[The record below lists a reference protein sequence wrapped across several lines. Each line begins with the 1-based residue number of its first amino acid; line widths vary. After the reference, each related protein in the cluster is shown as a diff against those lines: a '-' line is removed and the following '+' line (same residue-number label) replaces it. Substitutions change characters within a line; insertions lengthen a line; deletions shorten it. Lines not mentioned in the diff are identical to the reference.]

1 MPVALV
7 LIEKPALATYPV
19 LTSTNQGDADNSYLD
34 ALTSSRFIIKLIAY
48 QYEAHVKMEETTGDG
63 DDGPTFDY
71 VPWVYLTPLI
81 DGLMVASQP
90 TGIGD
95 LSTQTITN
103 EVRLKVG
110 QFRTLT
116 LPGAVISNINIQATR
131 RGLFNRVTMTI
142 RSTNQI
148 SDTNFEVT

>member
-1 MPVALV
+1 MPVDLV
-7 LIEKPALATYPV
+7 LIEKPALAAYPV
-19 LTSTNQGDADNSYLD
+19 LDGTNNHIGGLAAD
-34 ALTSSRFIIKLIAY
+34 TFIIKLIAY
-48 QYEAHVKMEETTGDG
+48 QYEAHVNMEETTGDG

-71 VPWVYLTPLI
+71 VPWVYLTLLI
-81 DGLMVASQP
+81 DGLMVASEP

-148 SDTNFEVT
+148 SNTNFEVT